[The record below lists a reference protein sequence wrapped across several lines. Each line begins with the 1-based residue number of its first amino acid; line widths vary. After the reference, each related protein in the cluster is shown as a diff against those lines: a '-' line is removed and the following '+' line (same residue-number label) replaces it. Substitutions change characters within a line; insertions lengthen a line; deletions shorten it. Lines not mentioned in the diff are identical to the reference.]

1 MSKLLKDMLSEGS
14 KVSSKRVTLVV
25 LLLIVTVS
33 YYCEQFFN
41 CKVSLDKFNA
51 MITLTE
57 VALFAVLGDKLP
69 DIVGRYRGNKKEDD
83 TKN

>member
-1 MSKLLKDMLSEGS
+1 MSKLLKDMLSEGN
-14 KVSSKRVTLVV
+14 KVSSKRVCLAV
-25 LLLIVTVS
+25 LLTIVTLS

-41 CKVSLDKFNA
+41 CKVSIDKFDA

-57 VALFAVLGDKLP
+57 VALWTVLGDKLP
-69 DIVGRYRGNKKEDD
+69 DIVGRFNGNKKEDV